1 LGSILLALAGIVLT
15 FSNPL
20 LILFAQTFSGGS
32 PAMASS
38 LLMGVS
44 WGLAGLVMVPI
55 GAIGEVI
62 GVRLMLVILVLFPLV
77 ATAACAKLPRE

>member
-1 LGSILLALAGIVLT
+1 
-15 FSNPL
+15 
-20 LILFAQTFSGGS
+20 
-32 PAMASS
+32 
-38 LLMGVS
+38 MGVS